1 MYYPPQ
7 MLRRASLDDLEQ
19 STCDLAPQLE
29 HRIVMIQNEEVRERV
44 NISEKF
50 HKLIPA
56 LSYFTA
62 SSSAAVQ
69 EGDAHYELNNHR
81 SRGRVKFFSY
91 FSFFACIYS

>member
-50 HKLIPA
+50 HKLIFW
-56 LSYFTA
+56 LCLTS
-62 SSSAAVQ
+62 Q
-69 EGDAHYELNNHR
+69 HHR
-81 SRGRVKFFSY
+81 QLLYKKETHIMNSTITE
-91 FSFFACIYS
+91 AEDE